1 MVKGVANVAAPF
13 YPFDAPT
20 EARNYCKYVFWMVED
35 LVLPWILSDRTH
47 KKGDGSFYVAW
58 HWGKLDTDEDNQK
71 TTKTESSPRVKVLE
85 CLVSDTL
92 FPWNDLQAKLNGEFL
107 NNLGN
112 SVNRA
117 LSFIAKHMIMQA
129 EKHPKANALYVEE
142 IDIGGGEINY
152 RLRKC
157 RTVWFLFFVT

>member
-1 MVKGVANVAAPF
+1 MSLSL
-13 YPFDAPT
+13 
-20 EARNYCKYVFWMVED
+20 R
-35 LVLPWILSDRTH
+35 ILSDRTH

-71 TTKTESSPRVKVLE
+71 TTKT
-85 CLVSDTL
+85 VSDTL

-117 LSFIAKHMIMQA
+117 LSFIAKHMIMQVG
-129 EKHPKANALYVEE
+129 YTYFQ
-142 IDIGGGEINY
+142 IQY
-152 RLRKC
+152 
-157 RTVWFLFFVT
+157 F